1 METELNECIHVNV
14 SPITHTHMYTQTY
27 TRGKLCKWVAIL
39 WAVCTLLHRLLRCQ
53 SPPCLSFSSPS
64 ISVISFCMR
73 RARHTHRDTK
83 IPWTR
88 DGTQARPPTHSHSH
102 TVHTLMPNSLLY
114 LSIQTWLWNKTKKKQ
129 YESKTKQ
136 KSQKNHKH
144 FVSWYLRTK
153 IANQT
158 ETNINNN
165 NKLSESFLA
174 GRLKLE

>member
-1 METELNECIHVNV
+1 MCRRSL
-14 SPITHTHMYTQTY
+14 THTHTY
-27 TRGKLCKWVAIL
+27 TKGKLCKWVAIL

-102 TVHTLMPNSLLY
+102 TVHTLMPISLLY
-114 LSIQTWLWNKTKKKQ
+114 LSIQTMEQKKKTIRI
-129 YESKTKQ
+129 EKLNKNP
-136 KSQKNHKH
+136 KKNHKH

>member
-1 METELNECIHVNV
+1 MLTNWIESNKMETELNECIHVNV
-14 SPITHTHMYTQTY
+14 SPITHTHTY
-27 TRGKLCKWVAIL
+27 THTYTIGKLCKWVAIL

-83 IPWTR
+83 IPSTR

-114 LSIQTWLWNKTKKKQ
+114 LSIQTWLWNKTNKKKKQ

-136 KSQKNHKH
+136 KSQKKP
-144 FVSWYLRTK
+144 
-153 IANQT
+153 
-158 ETNINNN
+158 
-165 NKLSESFLA
+165 
-174 GRLKLE
+174 

>member
-1 METELNECIHVNV
+1 MCRRSL
-14 SPITHTHMYTQTY
+14 THTHTY

-88 DGTQARPPTHSHSH
+88 DGSH
-102 TVHTLMPNSLLY
+102 TLSLTHRTHTNAK
-114 LSIQTWLWNKTKKKQ
+114 LSFISFNTNYGTKKKTIRI
-129 YESKTKQ
+129 EKLNKNP
-136 KSQKNHKH
+136 KKNHKH

>member
-1 METELNECIHVNV
+1 MCRRSL
-14 SPITHTHMYTQTY
+14 THTHMYT
-27 TRGKLCKWVAIL
+27 RCKLCKWVAIL

-114 LSIQTWLWNKTKKKQ
+114 LSIQTWLWNKTKKKNNMN
-129 YESKTKQ
+129 Q
-136 KSQKNHKH
+136 KLNKNPK
-144 FVSWYLRTK
+144 K
-153 IANQT
+153 
-158 ETNINNN
+158 
-165 NKLSESFLA
+165 KP
-174 GRLKLE
+174 

>member
-1 METELNECIHVNV
+1 MCRRSL
-14 SPITHTHMYTQTY
+14 THTLGHTHTY

-88 DGTQARPPTHSHSH
+88 DGIQACPPSHTHSHSH
-102 TVHTLMPNSLLY
+102 RTHTNAK
-114 LSIQTWLWNKTKKKQ
+114 LSFISFNTNLTMEQNKMNR
-129 YESKTKQ
+129 KTKQ
-136 KSQKNHKH
+136 KSQKKTINILCLDIYERK
-144 FVSWYLRTK
+144 LQTK
-153 IANQT
+153 LKRILT
-158 ETNINNN
+158 TTTNWV
-165 NKLSESFLA
+165 KAFSRA
-174 GRLKLE
+174 A

>member
-1 METELNECIHVNV
+1 MCRRSL
-14 SPITHTHMYTQTY
+14 THTHMY

-83 IPWTR
+83 IPSTR

-114 LSIQTWLWNKTKKKQ
+114 LSIQTMEQNKNNTNR
-129 YESKTKQ
+129 KTKQ
-136 KSQKNHKH
+136 KSQKKTINILCLDIYERK
-144 FVSWYLRTK
+144 LQTK
-153 IANQT
+153 LKRILT
-158 ETNINNN
+158 TTTNWV
-165 NKLSESFLA
+165 KAFSRA
-174 GRLKLE
+174 A